1 MLWFAYFLVS
11 SITGLK
17 VACIASVSAWF
28 RSEERPRNGILGFG
42 HARNETR
49 AALVLTPFFAQS
61 LTLVPRSLLLNRT
74 ETLATQAIKLKVFRW
89 HYVCVFAG
97 RSYLWPSVQLFRLL
111 TISTMLLF
119 LAVSGFHTVEKL
131 LIPSNPA
138 LRTPAFCTRLIRKLH
153 FYGQFY
159 FPLGKAHTFS
169 LNLT

>member
-17 VACIASVSAWF
+17 VACVASVSAWF
-28 RSEERPRNGILGFG
+28 RSKERPRNGILGFG

-49 AALVLTPFFAQS
+49 AALILTPFFAQS
-61 LTLVPRSLLLNRT
+61 LTLVPRSLLLKTARKRLLRRLNWKYFVDT
-74 ETLATQAIKLKVFRW
+74 M
-89 HYVCVFAG
+89 FAG

-159 FPLGKAHTFS
+159 FSLGKAHTFS